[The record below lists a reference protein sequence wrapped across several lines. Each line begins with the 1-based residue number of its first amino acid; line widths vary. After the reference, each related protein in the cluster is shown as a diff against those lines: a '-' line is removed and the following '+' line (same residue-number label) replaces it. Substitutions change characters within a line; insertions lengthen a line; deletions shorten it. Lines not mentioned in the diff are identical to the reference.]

1 MDLFRSL
8 LFIPGNQPK
17 MLEKASHFLPDV
29 YIPDLEDSV
38 GDNDKTDARKV
49 VSENIRLFKESDK
62 LIIPRVNSLESGLF
76 EDDIAALIS
85 KGINGV
91 SVGKIYDT
99 EDIVQIDKI
108 ISKYEENLNMQI
120 GTLSLIPWIET
131 ASGILESKAILKSSV
146 RIKAAAFGAED
157 FTNDMGIERQSDNS
171 EIQVAKNY
179 LAIAARACSVIA
191 LDNPFFDFKNSSAL
205 VEDCINSKK
214 IGYKETGSSIALP
227 IFKSFVEDYLDNNLV
242 IDQDDFFI
250 PNNLILKK
258 IDYKTGDFVNNNDS
272 IFEFFTKEQLE
283 TIDNLN
289 KVNDIGGIN

>member
-38 GDNDKTDARKV
+38 G
-49 VSENIRLFKESDK
+49 
-62 LIIPRVNSLESGLF
+62 
-76 EDDIAALIS
+76 DIAALIS

-157 FTNDMGIERQSDNS
+157 FTNDMGI
-171 EIQVAKNY
+171 
-179 LAIAARACSVIA
+179 
-191 LDNPFFDFKNSSAL
+191 
-205 VEDCINSKK
+205 
-214 IGYKETGSSIALP
+214 GGGS
-227 IFKSFVEDYLDNNLV
+227 
-242 IDQDDFFI
+242 
-250 PNNLILKK
+250 
-258 IDYKTGDFVNNNDS
+258 GC
-272 IFEFFTKEQLE
+272 
-283 TIDNLN
+283 
-289 KVNDIGGIN
+289 

>member
-38 GDNDKTDARKV
+38 GDNDKTDARKI
-49 VSENIRLFKESDK
+49 VSENIRLFKKSDK

-108 ISKYEENLNMQI
+108 ISKYEENLNIQI

-157 FTNDMGIERQSDNS
+157 FTNDMGIERQADNS

-179 LAIAARACSVIA
+179 LAIAARACGVTA

-214 IGYKETGSSIALP
+214 MGYKGKFAIHPAQ
-227 IFKSFVEDYLDNNLV
+227 IDDINKSFSPSKSDIEHAKKVIQVFKEAIEQGRGSTSLNGYV
-242 IDQDDFFI
+242 IDVPVYKRAQ
-250 PNNLILKK
+250 NLIELAKK
-258 IDYKTGDFVNNNDS
+258 LGVI
-272 IFEFFTKEQLE
+272 
-283 TIDNLN
+283 
-289 KVNDIGGIN
+289 

>member
-38 GDNDKTDARKV
+38 GDNDKTDARKI

-91 SVGKIYDT
+91 SVGKIYDA

-108 ISKYEENLNMQI
+108 ISTYEENLNMQI
-120 GTLSLIPWIET
+120 GSLSLIPWIET

-157 FTNDMGIERQSDNS
+157 FTNDMGIERQADNS

-179 LAIAARACSVIA
+179 LAIAARACGVTA

-214 IGYKETGSSIALP
+214 MGYKGKFAIHP
-227 IFKSFVEDYLDNNLV
+227 DQIDDINKSFSPSKSDVEHARKVIQVFKEAIEQGRGSTSLNGYV
-242 IDQDDFFI
+242 IDVPVYKRAQ
-250 PNNLILKK
+250 NLIELAKK
-258 IDYKTGDFVNNNDS
+258 LGVI
-272 IFEFFTKEQLE
+272 
-283 TIDNLN
+283 
-289 KVNDIGGIN
+289 

>member
-38 GDNDKTDARKV
+38 GDNDKTDARKI
-49 VSENIRLFKESDK
+49 VSENIRLFKKSDK

-108 ISKYEENLNMQI
+108 ISKYEENLNIQI

-179 LAIAARACSVIA
+179 LAIAARACGVTA

-214 IGYKETGSSIALP
+214 MGYKGKFAIHPAQ
-227 IFKSFVEDYLDNNLV
+227 IDDINKSFSPSKSDIEHAKKVIQVFKEAIEQGRGSTSLNGYV
-242 IDQDDFFI
+242 IDVPVYKRAQ
-250 PNNLILKK
+250 NLIELAKK
-258 IDYKTGDFVNNNDS
+258 LGVI
-272 IFEFFTKEQLE
+272 
-283 TIDNLN
+283 
-289 KVNDIGGIN
+289 

>member
-38 GDNDKTDARKV
+38 GDNDKTDARKI

-108 ISKYEENLNMQI
+108 ISKYEENLNIQI

-157 FTNDMGIERQSDNS
+157 FTNDMGIERQADNS

-179 LAIAARACSVIA
+179 LAIAARACGVTA

-214 IGYKETGSSIALP
+214 MGYKGKFAIHPAQ
-227 IFKSFVEDYLDNNLV
+227 IDDINKSFSPSKSDVEHARKVIQVFKEAIEQGRGSTSLNGYV
-242 IDQDDFFI
+242 IDVPVYKRAQ
-250 PNNLILKK
+250 NLIELAKK
-258 IDYKTGDFVNNNDS
+258 LGVI
-272 IFEFFTKEQLE
+272 
-283 TIDNLN
+283 
-289 KVNDIGGIN
+289 

>member
-38 GDNDKTDARKV
+38 GDNDKTDARKI

-108 ISKYEENLNMQI
+108 ISKYEENLNIQI

-179 LAIAARACSVIA
+179 LAIAARACGVIA

-214 IGYKETGSSIALP
+214 MGYKGKFAIHPAQ
-227 IFKSFVEDYLDNNLV
+227 IDDINKSFSPSNSDIEYAKKVIQVFKEAIEQGRGSTSLNGYV
-242 IDQDDFFI
+242 IDVPVYKRAQ
-250 PNNLILKK
+250 NLIELAKK
-258 IDYKTGDFVNNNDS
+258 LGVI
-272 IFEFFTKEQLE
+272 
-283 TIDNLN
+283 
-289 KVNDIGGIN
+289 

>member
-38 GDNDKTDARKV
+38 GDNDKTDARKI

-91 SVGKIYDT
+91 SVGKIYDA

-108 ISKYEENLNMQI
+108 ISTYEENLNMQI
-120 GTLSLIPWIET
+120 GSLSLIPWIET

-157 FTNDMGIERQSDNS
+157 FTNDMGIERQADNS
-171 EIQVAKNY
+171 EIQVAKSY
-179 LAIAARACSVIA
+179 LAIAARACGVTA

-214 IGYKETGSSIALP
+214 MGYKGKFAIHP
-227 IFKSFVEDYLDNNLV
+227 DQIDDINKSFSPSKSDVEHARKVIQVFKEAIEQGRGSTSLNGYV
-242 IDQDDFFI
+242 IDVPVYKRAQ
-250 PNNLILKK
+250 NLIELAKK
-258 IDYKTGDFVNNNDS
+258 LGVI
-272 IFEFFTKEQLE
+272 
-283 TIDNLN
+283 
-289 KVNDIGGIN
+289 

>member
-157 FTNDMGIERQSDNS
+157 FTSDMGIERQSDNS

-179 LAIAARACSVIA
+179 LAIAARACGVIA
-191 LDNPFFDFKNSSAL
+191 LDKPFFDFKNSSAL

-214 IGYKETGSSIALP
+214 IGYKGKFAIHPAQ
-227 IFKSFVEDYLDNNLV
+227 IDDINKSFSPSKSDVEHARKVIQVFKEAIEQGRGSTSLNGYV
-242 IDQDDFFI
+242 IDVPVYKRAQ
-250 PNNLILKK
+250 NLIELA
-258 IDYKTGDFVNNNDS
+258 
-272 IFEFFTKEQLE
+272 KELGV
-283 TIDNLN
+283 I
-289 KVNDIGGIN
+289 

>member
-38 GDNDKTDARKV
+38 GDNDKTDARKI

-91 SVGKIYDT
+91 SVGKIYDA

-108 ISKYEENLNMQI
+108 ISTYEENLNMQI
-120 GTLSLIPWIET
+120 GSLSLIPWIET

-157 FTNDMGIERQSDNS
+157 FTNDMGIERQADNS

-179 LAIAARACSVIA
+179 LAIAARACGVTA

-214 IGYKETGSSIALP
+214 MGYKGKFAIHP
-227 IFKSFVEDYLDNNLV
+227 DQIDDINKSFSPSKSDIEHAKKVIQVFKEAIEQGRGSTSLNGYV
-242 IDQDDFFI
+242 IDVPVYKRAQ
-250 PNNLILKK
+250 NLIELAKK
-258 IDYKTGDFVNNNDS
+258 LGVI
-272 IFEFFTKEQLE
+272 
-283 TIDNLN
+283 
-289 KVNDIGGIN
+289 

>member
-171 EIQVAKNY
+171 EIQDAKKY
-179 LAIAARACSVIA
+179 LAIAARACGVLA
-191 LDNPFFDFKNSSAL
+191 LDNPFFDFKNPSAL

-214 IGYKETGSSIALP
+214 IGYKGKFAIHPAQ
-227 IFKSFVEDYLDNNLV
+227 IDDINKSFSPSKSDVEHARKVIQVFKEAIEQGRGSTSLNGYV
-242 IDQDDFFI
+242 IDVPVYKRAQ
-250 PNNLILKK
+250 NLIELA
-258 IDYKTGDFVNNNDS
+258 
-272 IFEFFTKEQLE
+272 KELGV
-283 TIDNLN
+283 I
-289 KVNDIGGIN
+289 

>member
-38 GDNDKTDARKV
+38 GDNDKTDARKI

-108 ISKYEENLNMQI
+108 ISTYEENLNMQI
-120 GTLSLIPWIET
+120 GSLSLIPWIET

-157 FTNDMGIERQSDNS
+157 FTNDMGIERQADNS

-179 LAIAARACSVIA
+179 LAIAARACGVTA

-214 IGYKETGSSIALP
+214 MGYKGKFAIHP
-227 IFKSFVEDYLDNNLV
+227 DQIDDINKSFSPSKSDIEHAKKVIQVFKEAIEQGRGSTSLNGYV
-242 IDQDDFFI
+242 IDVPVYKRAQ
-250 PNNLILKK
+250 NLIELAKK
-258 IDYKTGDFVNNNDS
+258 LGVI
-272 IFEFFTKEQLE
+272 
-283 TIDNLN
+283 
-289 KVNDIGGIN
+289 